1 MAFAAVAVPWTLFL
15 ILGIGTLADVLAPS
29 ALWSALWPVL
39 LGALLAAPLRR
50 WEHRLPHVPEGDVV
64 VLVERSGRWGAAW
77 GEWFER
83 ADAVLRRWP
92 VAGVA
97 LLAITAILGA
107 LIVGGGA
114 SPAPP

>member
-1 MAFAAVAVPWTLFL
+1 M
-15 ILGIGTLADVLAPS
+15 LGIGTLADALAPS

-97 LLAITAILGA
+97 LLAITAVLGA
-107 LIVGGGA
+107 LIVGGA
-114 SPAPP
+114 SSAPP